1 MRRFWRWA
9 AGSAFIGLGCSLF
22 VGCGRGNASTAA
34 TGAKTPT
41 VASLVPAATDLILAM
56 GAGDHLVAVS
66 DYDHAEQVANLPR
79 AGGYQTIDWEKLAA
93 IKPDV
98 LVSFYGPGHAP
109 AGFLEKTGELG
120 IERVNVQPDRL
131 EDIFAAIVTLGQ
143 ACHEPAKADEEGK
156 RIRDG
161 IEQLRRSVA
170 GQKPVRA
177 IIVSGESGAGLAGRQ
192 TFLNDL
198 LEAAG
203 GENALTAPNYV
214 TLDREAL
221 AALRPEVILQL
232 LPGADER
239 TVAQA
244 RAAWAGLAEMPAV
257 REHRVWIF
265 TDNTIEQPGS
275 HVAETAAK
283 FAQALH
289 PPLHPSPQKEPA
301 SRSSKTQPA
310 S

>member
-1 MRRFWRWA
+1 
-9 AGSAFIGLGCSLF
+9 
-22 VGCGRGNASTAA
+22 
-34 TGAKTPT
+34 
-41 VASLVPAATDLILAM
+41 VPAATDLLIGM
-56 GAGDHLVAVS
+56 GAADHLIAVS
-66 DYDHAEQVANLPR
+66 DYDEAPQVAKLPR
-79 AGGYQTIDWEKLAA
+79 VGGYQTIDWEKLAA
-93 IKPDV
+93 SKPDV

-109 AGFLEKTGELG
+109 AGFLEKTAELG

-131 EDIFAAIVTLGQ
+131 KDIYTAIVTLGQ
-143 ACHEPAKADEEGK
+143 ACHESQKAAEELD

-161 IEQLRRSVA
+161 IGQVRRSVA
-170 GQKPVRA
+170 GQKRVRA
-177 IIVSGESGAGLAGRQ
+177 IIVTGDTGAGLAGRD

-203 GENALTAPNYV
+203 GENALTTSNYV

-221 AALRPEVILQL
+221 ATLRPEVILQL
-232 LPGADER
+232 KPGADEKA
-239 TVAQA
+239 VAQA
-244 RAAWAGLAEMPAV
+244 RAAWDGLADVPAV

-265 TDNTIEQPGS
+265 TDSTIEQPGS

-289 PPLHPSPQKEPA
+289 PNASKEPA
-301 SRSSKTQPA
+301 SLPSTTQAA

>member
-1 MRRFWRWA
+1 
-9 AGSAFIGLGCSLF
+9 
-22 VGCGRGNASTAA
+22 
-34 TGAKTPT
+34 
-41 VASLVPAATDLILAM
+41 LVPAATDLLIGM

-66 DYDHAEQVANLPR
+66 DYDEAPQVTKLPR
-79 AGGYQTIDWEKLAA
+79 VGGYQTIDWEKLAA
-93 IKPDV
+93 IRPNV

-109 AGFLEKTGELG
+109 AGFLEKTDELG

-131 EDIFAAIVTLGQ
+131 GDIFAAIVTLGQ
-143 ACHEPAKADEEGK
+143 ACHEPEKAAAEVR
-156 RIRDG
+156 RIRGRID
-161 IEQLRRSVA
+161 QVKLSVA
-170 GQKPVRA
+170 GQRRVRA
-177 IIVSGESGAGLAGRQ
+177 IIVTGDTGAGLAGRE

-203 GENALTAPNYV
+203 GENALTVPNYV

-232 LPGADER
+232 RPGADEKA
-239 TVAQA
+239 VAQA
-244 RAAWAGLAEMPAV
+244 RAAWDGLADLPAV

-289 PPLHPSPQKEPA
+289 PSPSKEPA
-301 SRSSKTQPA
+301 SQPSTTQA
-310 S
+310 GS